1 MHFNDLGT
9 FIKYASNVCRL
20 IEEKNTPVES
30 VEFILVLKTCTSSQ
44 SAAAAVKKYTELGR
58 GN

>member
-1 MHFNDLGT
+1 MHFNDSGT

-20 IEEKNTPVES
+20 IEEKNASVES
-30 VEFILVLKTCTSSQ
+30 VEFILVLKTCTSPP
-44 SAAAAVKKYTELGR
+44 SAAAAVKKCTELGR